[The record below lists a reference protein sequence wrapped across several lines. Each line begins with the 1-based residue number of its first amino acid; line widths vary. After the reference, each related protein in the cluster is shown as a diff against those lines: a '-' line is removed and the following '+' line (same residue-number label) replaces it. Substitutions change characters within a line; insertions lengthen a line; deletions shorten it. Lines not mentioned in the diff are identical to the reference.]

1 MTAMRVMAGQRVLHQ
16 SSQMGFRTMNMA
28 ARPLMGAMGTS
39 TPQRAFSLPDH
50 LVMEMPNLSPTMEK
64 GNIKQWH
71 KQVGDE
77 IAPGDALASIETDKA
92 VVDFEMQEEGFV
104 AKLLFE
110 EGAKDVPL
118 GQAVAIIVENKDDIA
133 AFANYTGSESAQPAA
148 AAAPAA
154 PAAPAQ

>member
-64 GNIKQWH
+64 VSHEWIKCLCSEGRFRPH
-71 KQVGDE
+71 K
-77 IAPGDALASIETDKA
+77 T
-92 VVDFEMQEEGFV
+92 
-104 AKLLFE
+104 
-110 EGAKDVPL
+110 
-118 GQAVAIIVENKDDIA
+118 N
-133 AFANYTGSESAQPAA
+133 
-148 AAAPAA
+148 
-154 PAAPAQ
+154 

>member
-1 MTAMRVMAGQRVLHQ
+1 MAGQRVLHQ

-64 GNIKQWH
+64 GNIQKWH
-71 KQVGDE
+71 KSIGDE

-92 VVDFEMQEEGFV
+92 VVDFEMQEEGYV
-104 AKLLFE
+104 AALLYP
-110 EGAKDVPL
+110 EGAKDVEL
-118 GQAVAIIVENKDDIA
+118 GKVVAIIVEEQSDIA
-133 AFANYTGSESAQPAA
+133 AFANYSGDAEATP
-148 AAAPAA
+148 
-154 PAAPAQ
+154 